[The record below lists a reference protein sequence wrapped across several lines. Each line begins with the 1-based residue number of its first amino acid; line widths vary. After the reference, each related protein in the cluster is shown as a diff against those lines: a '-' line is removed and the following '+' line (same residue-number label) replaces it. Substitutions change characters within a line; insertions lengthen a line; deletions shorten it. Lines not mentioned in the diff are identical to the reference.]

1 MGEEKITFKK
11 RAKGMN
17 RKALMSSLST
27 ILVAVFI
34 IASTL
39 VQAGFDPEYLNSP
52 DFVANL
58 LITLSICLIGMAN
71 GNAEGTNY
79 YKNKVNGLYQV
90 TCNEFKT
97 ARKKI
102 NPYIDKF
109 SYWSENLYKKEL
121 YKKQFRYLKNDFGIK
136 QAEKIMKLD
145 RSEIVLLVKP
155 QKFGDTYFNS
165 LNEEQI
171 KACLN
176 VAEGK
181 VKLRYIEESYFLNVS
196 ITNKNQ
202 TTYEWGGLENKNK
215 TKHFTKLTA
224 YRLLTTITIG
234 VIFGGLVVGE
244 TASVSQVWVTLV
256 ARLWTLSTSIMW
268 GVFIS
273 STILNESCSYI
284 SYKTRMLD
292 TFYLE
297 TVVNK
302 TFNSKTQEEI
312 AKEEYEKTLIEGK
325 NTISEKEINYGAK
338 E

>member
-1 MGEEKITFKK
+1 MGKEEITFKTK
-11 RAKGMN
+11 VKGIN

-27 ILVAVFI
+27 ILVAIFI

-39 VQAGFDPEYLNSP
+39 VQAGFDPAYLNSS

-71 GNAEGTNY
+71 GNAEGNNY
-79 YKNKVNGLYQV
+79 YKNKESGLYTV
-90 TCNEFKT
+90 TCREFKV
-97 ARKKI
+97 ARDKI

-109 SYWSENLYKKEL
+109 SYWAEDLYKKEL
-121 YKKQFRYLKNDFGIK
+121 YKKQLRYLKNDFGIK

-145 RSEIVLLVKP
+145 RSQILQLVEPK
-155 QKFGDTYFNS
+155 KFEDLYFNS
-165 LNEEQI
+165 LNKEQI
-171 KACLN
+171 EACIR
-176 VAEGK
+176 VIDGK
-181 VKLRYIEESYFLNVS
+181 IKLKYIEESYFLDVS
-196 ITNKNQ
+196 MTNKNQ
-202 TTYEWGGLENKNK
+202 TTYEWGGLEEKNK

-234 VIFGGLVVGE
+234 VIFAGLTVGE
-244 TASVSQVWVTLV
+244 TASVAQVWVTLV
-256 ARLWTLSTSIMW
+256 ARLWTLCTSIMW

-284 SYKTRMLD
+284 SYKVRVLD

-302 TFNSKTQEEI
+302 TFVSKTQEEI
-312 AKEEYEKTLIEGK
+312 AKEIIDKK
-325 NTISEKEINYGAK
+325 EKENETKDNEY
-338 E
+338 